1 MDFKKLLIG
10 SIVGGIL
17 IFLLDWLIFGNL
29 LMNFMKDN
37 PGTALNVNRGKD
49 DMQFMYLAV
58 GSLSGGA
65 LLAYIFEKASV
76 NSLGSGLVTGGVVC
90 FFMNLSIDAT
100 MYGWSNV
107 MSKKGMT
114 ADILG
119 GVLIGAV
126 VGAVIGLI
134 NSKLTKTSA

>member
-1 MDFKKLLIG
+1 MDFKKLFIG

-37 PGTALNVNRGKD
+37 PGTALNVNRAQA

-65 LLAYIFEKASV
+65 LLAYIFEKANV
-76 NSLGSGLVTGGVVC
+76 NSVASGLVTGGVIC

-100 MYGWSNV
+100 MYGWSNI

-114 ADILG
+114 ADILA
-119 GVLIGAV
+119 GVLIGAI
-126 VGAVIGLI
+126 VGAVIGFI
-134 NSKLTKTSA
+134 YSKFSRKTA